1 MTNFF
6 KNNFHIYFNF
16 NSHSYILVLK
26 DEISQAHAKGNSPER
41 HKHEPSVAQLQAME
55 QTILKL
61 KRVVEKLQA
70 ENKYLKGNSSRS
82 STSSITTVAYMSQN
96 DRKKE
101 ETFEKLKS
109 EHEKLQKNLADAL
122 TKISALQI
130 ELELSQA
137 QSINVSCPH
146 CNKQNLDELAT
157 QDFDVLQQQLQQ
169 KTALLDRARILLQ
182 RAAGKEKHLVEKI
195 NYLKKRVSE
204 LEGVPIISEE
214 TSESG

>member
-1 MTNFF
+1 M
-6 KNNFHIYFNF
+6 
-16 NSHSYILVLK
+16 
-26 DEISQAHAKGNSPER
+26 AH
-41 HKHEPSVAQLQAME
+41 LQAME

-61 KRVVEKLQA
+61 KRVVEKLQV
-70 ENKYLKGNSSRS
+70 ENKYLKGTSTRHHGS
-82 STSSITTVAYMSQN
+82 STSAITTAVYMSQN

-109 EHEKLQKNLADAL
+109 EHDKLQKNYADAL
-122 TKISALQI
+122 NKISALQI

-146 CNKQNLDELAT
+146 CNKKMLDELPT
-157 QDFDVLQQQLQQ
+157 QDIDVLQQQLQQ

-182 RAAGKEKHLVEKI
+182 RAAGKEKHLTEKI

-204 LEGVPIISEE
+204 LEGVPFISEE
-214 TSESG
+214 NSESG

>member
-1 MTNFF
+1 M
-6 KNNFHIYFNF
+6 
-16 NSHSYILVLK
+16 
-26 DEISQAHAKGNSPER
+26 
-41 HKHEPSVAQLQAME
+41 QAME

-61 KRVVEKLQA
+61 KRVVEKLQV
-70 ENKYLKGNSSRS
+70 ENKYLKGNSTRQHSSS
-82 STSSITTVAYMSQN
+82 STNITTAAYMSQN

-109 EHEKLQKNLADAL
+109 DYEKLQKNYADAL
-122 TKISALQI
+122 NKISALQI

-146 CNKQNLDELAT
+146 CNKKNLDELAT

-182 RAAGKEKHLVEKI
+182 RAAGKEKHLIEKI

-214 TSESG
+214 NSESG

>member
-1 MTNFF
+1 
-6 KNNFHIYFNF
+6 
-16 NSHSYILVLK
+16 VLK
-26 DEISQAHAKGNSPER
+26 DEIAQAHAKVDLPEK
-41 HKHEPSVAQLQAME
+41 HKHHEPSVAQLQAME

-61 KRVVEKLQA
+61 KRVVEKLQV
-70 ENKYLKGNSSRS
+70 ENKYLKGNSTRSHGS
-82 STSSITTVAYMSQN
+82 STSSITTAAYMSQN

-109 EHEKLQKNLADAL
+109 DYEKLQKNYADAL
-122 TKISALQI
+122 NKISALQI

-146 CNKQNLDELAT
+146 CNKKNLDELPT
-157 QDFDVLQQQLQQ
+157 QDIDVLQQQLQQ
-169 KTALLDRARILLQ
+169 KTALLDRARLLLQ

-204 LEGVPIISEE
+204 LEGVPFISEE
-214 TSESG
+214 NSESG